1 MKKPHTAWV
10 PLEVLPPWETKVNST
25 KFLRYYAWLK
35 RTPST
40 ALVRTSADGALFP
53 GVLPYPEVLEAEGRA
68 FSGVPQAAIWAK
80 SFLNSWVG
88 WSNFV
93 VLGCPECRGSSME
106 PQSIYQRPEVMRAYA
121 DRLLGEVEE
130 FMEEVCIGALSME
143 GGRRSIEEALDLL
156 QTSHASYGAPDAA
169 LGNIAEK
176 VSTAIPVVAER
187 VAVPKK
193 AGLVNPADW
202 LPPDRRAVFE
212 DLPSLRRP
220 ELQWRSVV
228 AACHRVSQAEEA
240 RLVERLMKSDMVTL
254 LPESVFPRDSRGR
267 LMLGGF
273 FCVGKNEKEDRLI
286 FDRRPENA
294 TMERLR
300 WAKLPAGACF
310 CRVLLEPHEFLRGS
324 GDDLRNYYYTLQLP
338 SNWIRY
344 NGVGRRVAPELVAK
358 FGGDPSIPHRMA
370 LRVLGMGDTNAC
382 DIAQGMHEHLL
393 QSVGLLSKETKLI
406 YGQHVPRGPLLEGV
420 YLDDLLVVAKVA
432 CAHQVPIDGTFVPPL
447 AQATDVDVDHCARAE
462 RAYAAAGLER
472 AVHKSFRC
480 ATSFK
485 AWGAEVDGVTGR
497 VGAPKSV
504 RQQVWTLLWRV
515 ILGGATTKG
524 VLQRLMGYI
533 CFAYQYRR
541 ECFAL
546 QHHIYQYIE
555 KMSEDSVCKL
565 PAYICDELRSIC
577 LHLPFCFWNMRRRVS
592 SRLLA
597 TDATP
602 TAGGATV
609 ANVPPALAQELWR
622 HSDVRGEAVRLDSGE
637 ACSSAAE
644 EPRQPSVFA
653 SSVATVVQWEVQSS
667 YSFKQ
672 TSHINLQ
679 EARAL
684 KKEIVAIASDPK
696 AAGTIQICLN
706 DSRVVIGAASKG
718 RSSSFKL
725 NGILRTMLPFLIF
738 GDISLALLWVETS
751 CNPADHPSRFVPLPP
766 PRSPVS
772 WMQKFGL
779 FGERFPGLEVFAGTA
794 RLTQT
799 CLQMCIAMYTAVDIL
814 FGIDAF
820 EPWIEKLLEAG
831 RVGFIWLAPPC
842 GSFSGLRNLDRGG
855 PLRPAGCPQG
865 DERNAEVRL
874 GNRLWRRALKLA
886 CLAHKHGIP
895 FFLEHPSGSKAWLL
909 KETQKVM
916 CLAGAK
922 LYRVHWCAYED
933 EIRPG
938 NPNPK
943 PTKIL
948 GTGVWLGE
956 VARLCPGEHEHGKP
970 LRGVRAKL
978 AGAYPLGFCREFA
991 EAYIARYGPFARR
1004 RALEVLP
1011 TELA

>member
-1 MKKPHTAWV
+1 
-10 PLEVLPPWETKVNST
+10 
-25 KFLRYYAWLK
+25 
-35 RTPST
+35 
-40 ALVRTSADGALFP
+40 
-53 GVLPYPEVLEAEGRA
+53 
-68 FSGVPQAAIWAK
+68 
-80 SFLNSWVG
+80 
-88 WSNFV
+88 
-93 VLGCPECRGSSME
+93 ME

-524 VLQRLMGYI
+524 VLQ
-533 CFAYQYRR
+533 
-541 ECFAL
+541 
-546 QHHIYQYIE
+546 
-555 KMSEDSVCKL
+555 
-565 PAYICDELRSIC
+565 P
-577 LHLPFCFWNMRRRVS
+577 
-592 SRLLA
+592 

-738 GDISLALLWVETS
+738 GDISLALLW
-751 CNPADHPSRFVPLPP
+751 
-766 PRSPVS
+766 
-772 WMQKFGL
+772 
-779 FGERFPGLEVFAGTA
+779 
-794 RLTQT
+794 
-799 CLQMCIAMYTAVDIL
+799 
-814 FGIDAF
+814 
-820 EPWIEKLLEAG
+820 
-831 RVGFIWLAPPC
+831 
-842 GSFSGLRNLDRGG
+842 
-855 PLRPAGCPQG
+855 G

-874 GNRLWRRALKLA
+874 GNRLWRLGEKCCSDFIVGGVEAQSGRRVFFDWQRSKAAPSGEPRGWTEDLGSSIPRFLNAVYAVKPGWKAEVNSKEAPAPVEPLPLRALPLNKATRWYHNLSQVGTFLQSYWRTVCGTLLLLCFPRILA
-886 CLAHKHGIP
+886 ALVALVIRLMIRALAATSMRILQEVWSEFGGVVQQLASMTSAVEQLMVQNLERLLGGP
-895 FFLEHPSGSKAWLL
+895 LAPAEHPPVAVGLGGPETSLDIEAQAFAEDVTRSWEDIEGLSKYHDKNPYAFGDGPPLQYDPAEDRATTIIMGGNSNWRGPVWFPINYLLIESLQKFHQYYGDDYLVEFPTGSGQKARLEDAKNSWLAQMNIL
-909 KETQKVM
+909 KIADELSERLIKIFERDQDGYRPGMNLHPKMKEDHFHENILFYEYFHGDNGRGVGSSHQTGWTGLV
-916 CLAGAK
+916 AK
-922 LYRVHWCAYED
+922 L
-933 EIRPG
+933 
-938 NPNPK
+938 
-943 PTKIL
+943 
-948 GTGVWLGE
+948 
-956 VARLCPGEHEHGKP
+956 P
-970 LRGVRAKL
+970 LWH
-978 AGAYPLGFCREFA
+978 C
-991 EAYIARYGPFARR
+991 
-1004 RALEVLP
+1004 
-1011 TELA
+1011 